1 MPGSNRTYLVV
12 GFNKFR
18 IISFL
23 MTTLQTLSPKSLS
36 FPTQNI
42 GIISAIYQL
51 FPKIINV
58 YFGALTFNVN
68 DYLLQEIYVFEF
80 RLRGTFEER
89 EHILLKIS

>member
-1 MPGSNRTYLVV
+1 VPGSNRTYLVV
-12 GFNKFR
+12 DFNNFR

-23 MTTLQTLSPKSLS
+23 MTTLQALSAKSVS
-36 FPTQNI
+36 VTIQNI
-42 GIISAIYQL
+42 GIISAIYRH

-80 RLRGTFEER
+80 RLRGIFEE
-89 EHILLKIS
+89 